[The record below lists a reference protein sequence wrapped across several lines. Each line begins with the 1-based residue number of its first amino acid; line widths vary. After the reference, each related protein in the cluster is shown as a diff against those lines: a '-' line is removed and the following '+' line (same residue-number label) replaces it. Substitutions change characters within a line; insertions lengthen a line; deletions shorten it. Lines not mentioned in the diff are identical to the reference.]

1 MSDTMQN
8 PTTNP
13 TPTQGN
19 PGNGNDGKN
28 NNQPV
33 KENFLVSGFKRVKS
47 AVSDGFKAIK
57 AHPVTHGICA
67 ALGVTAGGY
76 VAYKVATSM
85 NPVVPEPPTV
95 PQIAEPAKEEEQTQT
110 SSTVE
115 YVDIPKDEPVTEE
128 Q

>member
-19 PGNGNDGKN
+19 PGGNDGKN
-28 NNQPV
+28 NNQ

-85 NPVVPEPPTV
+85 NVVPEPPAV
-95 PQIAEPAKEEEQTQT
+95 PQIAEPEKEEEQEQT
-110 SSTVE
+110 STTVE
-115 YVDIPKDEPVTEE
+115 YVDIPETTTTEE
-128 Q
+128 

>member
-1 MSDTMQN
+1 MSDNMQN
-8 PTTNP
+8 PTPNP

-19 PGNGNDGKN
+19 PGDGNDGKN
-28 NNQPV
+28 NNQPA
-33 KENFLVSGFKRVKS
+33 KDNFLVSGFKRVKS

-85 NPVVPEPPTV
+85 NPVVPEPQAV
-95 PQIAEPAKEEEQTQT
+95 PQIPEPEKEEEQEQT
-110 SSTVE
+110 TTSTVE
-115 YVDIPKDEPVTEE
+115 YVDIPETTTTEE
-128 Q
+128 